1 VVDNIAY
8 GLRAGGRKKPDARS
22 AARSALLESGLEDVA
37 GLKPDELSGGRK
49 QLVSLLRAM
58 VTEPQLLL
66 LDEPTSSIDAA
77 ARPLL
82 RRHLLERIK
91 SFGGVT
97 LLVSH
102 DPVEAM
108 SLASRIFVLEEGR
121 VTQWGTP
128 QELAARPQSRYVAE
142 MVGVNLWRG
151 TARDGTVLT
160 GSGGRI
166 ITAERVSGNVIA
178 IAHPHAI
185 AIHTVEP
192 TGTPR
197 NTWSGRIES
206 VEPVGGGRLRVRIS
220 SEIPLV
226 AEVTLSARDEL
237 KLRAGMRVWATLKA
251 TEVDAYRI

>member
-1 VVDNIAY
+1 M
-8 GLRAGGRKKPDARS
+8 
-22 AARSALLESGLEDVA
+22 EDVA

-58 VTEPQLLL
+58 VTKPELLL

-77 ARPLL
+77 ARPVL
-82 RRHLLERIK
+82 RRQLLDRIK

-108 SLASRIFVLEEGR
+108 SMASRIFVLEEGR
-121 VTQWGTP
+121 VTQQGTP

-142 MVGVNLWRG
+142 MVGVNLWHG

-178 IAHPHAI
+178 IAHPHAV

-197 NTWSGRIES
+197 NTWTGRIES
-206 VEPVGGGRLRVRIS
+206 VEPIGGGRLRVRVS

-226 AEVTLSARDEL
+226 AEVTLAARDEL
-237 KLRAGMRVWATLKA
+237 KLRAGIRVWASLKA